1 MLSGQWTRTVSA
13 LPDRRAWSAGTVEL
27 RGTAVRAAAG
37 AVALLSVGLLA
48 AGNGGYFPPAWGWS
62 SAALLWAAVV
72 ALLMSERVALA
83 RAEYVTLISLAG
95 LAGWMLLS
103 QIWEGSAGQPVLEF
117 ERALVYVAGLLAL
130 TLLTRR
136 GRLQGLL
143 LGLLVAIAA
152 VCLYGLAGRIIPG
165 SALAGG
171 VADTGRMSQ
180 PIGYWNGLGIFAA
193 LGALTAWGMLAHA
206 ASLASRLVAAA
217 ALPVLCC
224 TLYFTYSRGG
234 WVALGIGFLV
244 ALACDRRRGMLLAAL
259 LATAPAL
266 AATVLVAAK
275 SGALTHAGTPLAQV
289 DRQGHRLAA
298 VLVGAVLVELAVAV
312 ALQKLDVVWR
322 PSAALTRA
330 GHAAAGVL
338 AVAAVVGALVV
349 VGSPVT
355 IAHRL
360 YDGFN
365 GRAQGGFEA
374 RNGQAGRDLN
384 LRLFS
389 LSGNSRATLWR
400 IAWNDVTAH
409 PLLGSGAGSYE
420 RVYLAHRTGR
430 LKVTDA
436 HSLYLETLA
445 ELGPVGLV
453 LLLVAL
459 GTPLVAGIRNR
470 AHPLVPAAM
479 GGYVAYLVHA
489 GVDWDWELPALTL
502 AAFALGVAMM
512 RAGRV
517 AERRALG
524 RRTRVAALVTVAV
537 LIAAAL
543 AGLRGNLALSDSQAA
558 AARGDWT
565 AARHAADRAVTWE
578 PWSSQAWVALGNA
591 RYGSRTGGGDA
602 AYRHAAR
609 LDPGDWSTWFAIAS
623 TSSGAAGAAAFER
636 AVRLNPHGTQIQVLR
651 TLRKGAGS

>member
-1 MLSGQWTRTVSA
+1 VSA

-27 RGTAVRAAAG
+27 REIAGRSAAG

-62 SAALLWAAVV
+62 SAALLWAVVV
-72 ALLMSERVALA
+72 ALLTSERVALA
-83 RAEYVTLISLAG
+83 RMEYVTLFSLAG

-130 TLLTRR
+130 MVLTRR

-193 LGALTAWGMLAHA
+193 IGALTALGMLAHA
-206 ASLASRLVAAA
+206 GSLVSRLVAAA
-217 ALPVLCC
+217 ALPIVCC

-234 WVALGIGFLV
+234 WVALGIGFAV

-259 LATAPAL
+259 LASVPAL
-266 AATVLVAAK
+266 AAAVLVAAR
-275 SGALTHAGTPLAQV
+275 SGALTHAGSPLAQV

-298 VLVGAVLVELAVAV
+298 VLMAAVLVELAVAFG
-312 ALQKLDVVWR
+312 LHRLDAVWR
-322 PSAALTRA
+322 PSAAATRA
-330 GHAAAGVL
+330 GHAAG
-338 AVAAVVGALVV
+338 GALVAVAVIAALV
-349 VGSPVT
+349 VAGSPLT

-374 RNGQAGRDLN
+374 RNGQTGRDLN

-409 PLLGSGAGSYE
+409 PLFGSGAGSYE
-420 RVYLAHRTGR
+420 RVYLAHRTSR

-445 ELGPVGLV
+445 ELGPVGLA

-470 AHPLVPAAM
+470 ANPLVPAAM

-502 AAFALGVAMM
+502 AALVLGVAML
-512 RAGRV
+512 RAGR
-517 AERRALG
+517 AAPPRPLG
-524 RRTRVAALVTVAV
+524 RRTRTAALGTVAV
-537 LIAAAL
+537 LLAVAL
-543 AGLRGNLALSDSQAA
+543 AGLVGNVALSDSQAA
-558 AARGDWT
+558 AARGDWS
-565 AARHAADRAVTWE
+565 AARHSAERAVTWE

-591 RYGSRTGGGDA
+591 RYGSRTSGGDA
-602 AYRHAAR
+602 AYRHAVR
-609 LDPGDWSTWFAIAS
+609 LDPGDWSAWFAIAS
-623 TSSGAAGAAAFER
+623 TRSGPAGTAAFRR
-636 AVRLNPHGTQIQVLR
+636 AVRLNPHGAQVQVLR
-651 TLRKGAGS
+651 NLRASARH